1 MKIVSTKKLIGCT
14 VLAFGLGVLVS
25 FFLPDRAL
33 TVILTLLV
41 VAIGALFLLRSK
53 C

>member
-1 MKIVSTKKLIGCT
+1 MKNVTLRKLIGCT

-41 VAIGALFLLRSK
+41 VAIGFLFLMRQK

>member
-1 MKIVSTKKLIGCT
+1 MKSITSSKLIGCT

-33 TVILTLLV
+33 TVILALLI
-41 VAIGALFLLRSK
+41 ATIGVLFLLRHR